1 MYELFCE
8 LYYMKTIYLNFMWEW
23 QLHRFLQIF
32 KVNIIGFTRNIFIIL
47 KLMHYIFVN
56 QLCDLLTLEDH
67 GIEKDENIEV
77 RLVQGLLGGGA
88 KRECSMEI
96 ACTSPEWKYFI

>member
-1 MYELFCE
+1 MDSHG
-8 LYYMKTIYLNFMWEW
+8 IYSS
-23 QLHRFLQIF
+23 
-32 KVNIIGFTRNIFIIL
+32 FIIL
-47 KLMHYIFVN
+47 KLMHDIFVN

-96 ACTSPEWKYFI
+96 TCICLFHALPQWKNAI

>member
-1 MYELFCE
+1 M
-8 LYYMKTIYLNFMWEW
+8 
-23 QLHRFLQIF
+23 
-32 KVNIIGFTRNIFIIL
+32 
-47 KLMHYIFVN
+47 FVN

-96 ACTSPEWKYFI
+96 ACTSPLMEIFYLKIVY